1 MPSYKFPRVPTSEIT
16 SQGVYLN
23 RRTFVTGAVA
33 AGLIGLGN
41 QPADAALAA
50 KASNYKVSDPL
61 TPREDATSYNNFYEF
76 GTSKSDPAA
85 NSKDFKPR
93 PWTIKVDGM
102 VGKPLEFDI
111 DDLMSKMALEERVY
125 RFRCVEAWSMVL
137 PWTGFMLADLIKQAE
152 PLGSAKYV
160 AFRTAQRPKEMPG
173 LDTFYPVLD
182 WPYREGLR
190 LDEAMHPL
198 TMLAVGIY
206 GDLLP
211 NQNGAPVR
219 LVVPWKYGFKSIKSI
234 EAITLVETQPVT
246 AWNTAAPQEYGFYS
260 NVNPTKDHPRWS
272 QASESVIGS
281 GGFFGGKKRQTE
293 MFNGYTDQVASLYAG
308 MDLQVNY

>member
-16 SQGVYLN
+16 SHGVYLN
-23 RRTFVTGAVA
+23 RRNFVTGAVA
-33 AGLIGLGN
+33 AGLIGISH

-111 DDLMSKMALEERVY
+111 DDLIAKMALEERVY

-137 PWTGFMLADLIKQAE
+137 PWTGFMLADLIKLAE

-234 EAITLVETQPVT
+234 EAITLVDTQPVT

-260 NVNPTKDHPRWS
+260 IVNPTKDHPRWS

-293 MFNGYTDQVASLYAG
+293 MFNGYADEVASLYAG

>member
-1 MPSYKFPRVPTSEIT
+1 
-16 SQGVYLN
+16 
-23 RRTFVTGAVA
+23 
-33 AGLIGLGN
+33 
-41 QPADAALAA
+41 
-50 KASNYKVSDPL
+50 
-61 TPREDATSYNNFYEF
+61 
-76 GTSKSDPAA
+76 
-85 NSKDFKPR
+85 
-93 PWTIKVDGM
+93 
-102 VGKPLEFDI
+102 
-111 DDLMSKMALEERVY
+111 
-125 RFRCVEAWSMVL
+125 MVL
-137 PWTGFMLADLIKQAE
+137 PWTGFMLADLIKLAE

-234 EAITLVETQPVT
+234 EAITLVDTQPVT

-260 NVNPTKDHPRWS
+260 HVNPTKDHPRWS

-293 MFNGYTDQVASLYAG
+293 MFNGYADEVASLYAG

>member
-16 SQGVYLN
+16 SHGVYLN

-33 AGLIGLGN
+33 AGLIGIGN

-111 DDLMSKMALEERVY
+111 DDLMAKMALEERVY

-293 MFNGYTDQVASLYAG
+293 MFNGYADEVASLYAG